1 MNETPIVC
9 ECVCNLFWLFCQ
21 LYGWQYI
28 HQFNMMTR
36 CGSKVNGN
44 KNTQIEKRE
53 RQKKTAACVKSMQI
67 SLNEQWP
74 LNLNISMTI
83 HMYRIVSWYVLTLYW
98 SVQWISS
105 QHQHRHTHTKIW
117 TFQKCKTGRMY
128 APLQKVKR
136 TNKRTISIQWRWDA
150 CYWSVRSIIFMIL
163 CVHENGM
170 HHVSFKP
177 NQTKQKQEFNI

>member
-1 MNETPIVC
+1 MKHQSCVSVC
-9 ECVCNLFWLFCQ
+9 AIYFGCFANYTVDNIFTNLIWWLDVDRR
-21 LYGWQYI
+21 WTATKI
-28 HQFNMMTR
+28 HR
-36 CGSKVNGN
+36 LR
-44 KNTQIEKRE
+44 RE

-150 CYWSVRSIIFMIL
+150 CFWSVRSIIFMIL

-177 NQTKQKQEFNI
+177 NQTK